1 MGARTAAPPPRI
13 AAAPPTALRSDRGD
27 PRRHARW
34 IAEAMTPTDLSPL
47 RPADVAALE
56 RVAHVREVAAGTV
69 LARAGDEVHTVSV
82 VRRGRVRLATR
93 GRGGARRTVAL
104 VEAGGVVA
112 DVALLCEQPMPF
124 DAVVETDATLVDL
137 DSDDLLAL
145 LRGSPTLALRWT
157 TSVAARLEHSQRRL
171 ATLLTKDLDAQVAS
185 LLLDARERADDGGWQ
200 TPLSHDMLAELLGVR
215 RQSVSRVM
223 ARLRQRGVV
232 ANAYRRIT
240 LLDLDGLAEL
250 AGERLP

>member
-1 MGARTAAPPPRI
+1 
-13 AAAPPTALRSDRGD
+13 
-27 PRRHARW
+27 
-34 IAEAMTPTDLSPL
+34 
-47 RPADVAALE
+47 
-56 RVAHVREVAAGTV
+56 
-69 LARAGDEVHTVSV
+69 
-82 VRRGRVRLATR
+82 
-93 GRGGARRTVAL
+93 
-104 VEAGGVVA
+104 
-112 DVALLCEQPMPF
+112 MPF

-137 DSDDLLAL
+137 DRDDLLAL

-200 TPLSHDMLAELLGVR
+200 TPLSHGMLAELLGVR
-215 RQSVSRVM
+215 RQSVSRAM